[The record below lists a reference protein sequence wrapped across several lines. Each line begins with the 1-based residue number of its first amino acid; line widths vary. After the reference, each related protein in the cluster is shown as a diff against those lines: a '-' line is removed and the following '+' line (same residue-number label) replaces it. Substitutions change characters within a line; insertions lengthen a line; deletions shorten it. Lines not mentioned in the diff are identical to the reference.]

1 MHRTDGNKS
10 IVKKMVGKVLFAFN
24 SGNMREIKIVSFKIL
39 GQDGSCFDKLHLRLS
54 LIYQLL

>member
-1 MHRTDGNKS
+1 
-10 IVKKMVGKVLFAFN
+10 MVGKVLFAFN

-54 LIYQLL
+54 LIYQLP